1 MPALSSDD
9 TLPSSQRSLRGRRN
23 PCGGG
28 AAGMAERN
36 GDVEKVAAGDV
47 VRAARRVASGAGIGR
62 ARVSVTR
69 ERVVAMVVVVVD
81 AVARRKW
88 IVDEVCGNTNA
99 GCSDW
104 LQG

>member
-1 MPALSSDD
+1 
-9 TLPSSQRSLRGRRN
+9 
-23 PCGGG
+23 
-28 AAGMAERN
+28 MAERN
-36 GDVEKVAAGDV
+36 GDVEKVAAGDI